1 MMAKFDHIFEQ
12 LLQMGIKI
20 KGKINTILS
29 KTKQKKKEKTLAH
42 TSFSLVLQL
51 YIFLFLTPKS
61 FNGGQDING

>member
-29 KTKQKKKEKTLAH
+29 KTKQKKGKIFSSYIIFFGTTIIHIFILDSKE
-42 TSFSLVLQL
+42 LQWRPR
-51 YIFLFLTPKS
+51 Y
-61 FNGGQDING
+61 